1 MFDPPPDNNFW
12 LALSVSIVTNLIQS
26 FALAIQRKSH
36 ILNDTIYPIEHRKN
50 AFRRP
55 LWVAGFSSY
64 LIANIIGSIFTIGY
78 LPIVILAPIGAM
90 GLVFNAIFAKLVLG
104 DPFTRKSI
112 VGTILIVIGA
122 ILVGGFG
129 VVREPN
135 HSLEDL
141 IQLYHRPA
149 FIAYF
154 SILEFFTL
162 IMLMATHYI
171 EYRVNKI
178 ERGVLPE
185 SKLIKLQD
193 IPEIKMKL
201 GVSYGMLSGNISSQS
216 LLFAKSGLELLILTL
231 IHGQNQF
238 KYLLTWVLV
247 VIMIITALLQLFY
260 LNKGLRLCDTVI
272 LIPLS
277 FCSFNVSCLFNG
289 LVYYNQWS
297 RLFWWQILCV
307 MIGIVILVSG
317 VLILSWRTN
326 GLEEPEIVN
335 ETDIPPP
342 ADQVDE
348 VTMGGISGV
357 AVASSSTHRPATAPT
372 EKTRLLPNK
381 RRSTMESNEF
391 YGI

>member
-1 MFDPPPDNNFW
+1 MLDPPPDNNFW
-12 LALSVSIVTNLIQS
+12 LALSISIATNLIQS

-90 GLVFNAIFAKLVLG
+90 GLVFNAIFAKIVLG
-104 DPFTRKSI
+104 DPFTRKSV
-112 VGTILIVIGA
+112 VGTVLIVIGA

-141 IQLYHRPA
+141 IRLYHRPS

-154 SILEFFTL
+154 SVLEFFTV
-162 IMLMATHYI
+162 IMLMATHYL

-178 ERGVLPE
+178 ERGILPE

-193 IPEIKMKL
+193 IPEIRMKL

-238 KYLLTWVLV
+238 KYFLTWMIV
-247 VIMIITALLQLFY
+247 VTMIVMAILQLFY

-289 LVYYNQWS
+289 LVYYNQWE

-307 MIGIVILVSG
+307 MVGIVILVSG
-317 VLILSWRTN
+317 VLILSWRTSD
-326 GLEEPEIVN
+326 LEEPEIVN
-335 ETDIPPP
+335 DSAILPPV
-342 ADQVDE
+342 DQVDE
-348 VTMGGISGV
+348 VTMGGIPGAAAS
-357 AVASSSTHRPATAPT
+357 ASSSSHRAPAPT
-372 EKTRLLPNK
+372 EKTRLLPNR
-381 RRSTMESNEF
+381 RRSTMESDEF

>member
-1 MFDPPPDNNFW
+1 
-12 LALSVSIVTNLIQS
+12 
-26 FALAIQRKSH
+26 
-36 ILNDTIYPIEHRKN
+36 
-50 AFRRP
+50 
-55 LWVAGFSSY
+55 
-64 LIANIIGSIFTIGY
+64 
-78 LPIVILAPIGAM
+78 
-90 GLVFNAIFAKLVLG
+90 
-104 DPFTRKSI
+104 
-112 VGTILIVIGA
+112 
-122 ILVGGFG
+122 
-129 VVREPN
+129 
-135 HSLEDL
+135 
-141 IQLYHRPA
+141 
-149 FIAYF
+149 
-154 SILEFFTL
+154 
-162 IMLMATHYI
+162 
-171 EYRVNKI
+171 
-178 ERGVLPE
+178 
-185 SKLIKLQD
+185 
-193 IPEIKMKL
+193 
-201 GVSYGMLSGNISSQS
+201 MLSGNISSQS